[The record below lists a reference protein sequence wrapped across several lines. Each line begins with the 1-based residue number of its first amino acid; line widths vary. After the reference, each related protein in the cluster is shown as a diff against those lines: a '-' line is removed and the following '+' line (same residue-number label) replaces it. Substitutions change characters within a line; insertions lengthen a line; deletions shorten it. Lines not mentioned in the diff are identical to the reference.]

1 MDVTGKRSAFVF
13 IVLAVLCDARPLYAQ
28 FTDPRYYG
36 NSPVGVNQIELDYA
50 YARANASIDTSLIVA
65 GAKLSLN
72 QGTVRYTRY
81 FDIFH
86 RTAWAQALV
95 PIAGLYG
102 SLSGTNIDR
111 SVVGAGDS
119 GYEFAMLM
127 WGGPALE
134 VAQFASYKPSTS
146 VGASITV
153 TAPTGLYHG
162 NKALNL
168 GSDRWSFKPEIGI
181 SHPFGPKQK
190 WVVDGYANVS
200 FFTDNTS
207 YEGAEILRQQA
218 LPGLEGHVSYGF
230 SSNLWIAFDTRYS
243 FRGDTYVNGVDQRNG
258 QQNLVLG
265 SEMNVALSARNTLV
279 LVFAKNLV
287 HQNGP
292 AYTGFSVKYVYS
304 WGKGYK

>member
-1 MDVTGKRSAFVF
+1 MCKRLVFVF
-13 IVLAVLCDARPLYAQ
+13 IVLAVLYDGNPLYGQ
-28 FTDPRYYG
+28 FTDPRYYD
-36 NSPVGVNQIELDYA
+36 NTPVGVNQIELDYS
-50 YARANASIDTSLIVA
+50 YSRANASIDTSLIVA
-65 GAKLSLN
+65 GAELHLN

-81 FDIFH
+81 FSLVH
-86 RTAWAQALV
+86 RTAWVQALV
-95 PIAGLYG
+95 PISGLDG
-102 SLSGTNIDR
+102 SVSGTDISR
-111 SVVGAGDS
+111 SITGAGDS
-119 GYEFAMLM
+119 SYELTMLLK
-127 WGGPALE
+127 GGPALG
-134 VAQFASYKPSTS
+134 VAQFASYRPTTS
-146 VGASITV
+146 VGVSITI
-153 TAPTGLYHG
+153 TAPTGLY
-162 NKALNL
+162 NADKVLNL

-190 WVVDGYANVS
+190 WVADGYANVS

-265 SEMNVALSARNTLV
+265 SEMNVALSPRNTLV
-279 LVFAKNLV
+279 VVFAKNVV